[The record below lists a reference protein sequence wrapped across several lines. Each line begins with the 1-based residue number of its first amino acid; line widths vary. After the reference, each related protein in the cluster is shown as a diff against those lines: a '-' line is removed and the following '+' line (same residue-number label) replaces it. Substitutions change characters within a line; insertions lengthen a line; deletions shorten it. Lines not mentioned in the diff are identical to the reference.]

1 MRNRTRANRTGDD
14 AEGTESD
21 RYAGY
26 EDDGALVICDR
37 RNARAWIRSDATT
50 RVDP

>member
-1 MRNRTRANRTGDD
+1 MRNRTRADRTGDD
-14 AEGTESD
+14 AKRTESD

-37 RNARAWIRSDATT
+37 RNARAWLKSDAATT
-50 RVDP
+50 VDP